1 MSSNKQLSRFVRD
14 ALAGGTGRG
23 EIAEVLTR
31 AGWSVSEVQEA
42 LDAWA
47 DTPFS
52 PPIPRPQATVSARD
66 FFVYALT
73 FGVLIF
79 AAVNLVTLL
88 HALIDTAFA
97 RGEDFRRWQI
107 RWSMAVLIV
116 TVPVYLWLTI
126 RERGKLRRDPALYRS
141 AIRKWLIW
149 IALLIA
155 AATLL
160 ADLVAVINRLLQGDL
175 TVQFLLKALVV
186 AGVAGG
192 IFAYYLEDN
201 RRGDR
206 A

>member
-1 MSSNKQLSRFVRD
+1 MSANKQLSRFVRD
-14 ALAGGTGRG
+14 ALAGGTGRA

-97 RGEDFRRWQI
+97 RGENVRRWQI

-160 ADLVAVINRLLQGDL
+160 GDLVMVINRLLQGDL